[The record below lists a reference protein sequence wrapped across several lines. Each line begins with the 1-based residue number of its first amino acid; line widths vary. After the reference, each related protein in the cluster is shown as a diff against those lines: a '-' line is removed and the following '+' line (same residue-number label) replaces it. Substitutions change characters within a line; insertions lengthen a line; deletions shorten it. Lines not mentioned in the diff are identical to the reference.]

1 MAQKAITKAS
11 VSRAAAEL
19 DSMRK
24 SLRSWLRYRQTNDG
38 IIAGTVRTKIPPGQA
53 KKMILAS
60 RASSGAEQDLAH
72 KLHALLSEVMPD
84 AMLPNADL
92 RSNPNGAVQLAEI
105 AITGQ
110 LPVMAASPAAM
121 GATQPWLWPVLIV
134 GGLLLAITTAIR
146 TAADVAKDAEE
157 KECIKAGACTD
168 YGFWLKAAAV
178 LGLGWFAWKELGV
191 GERVRSYARK
201 GRSG

>member
-1 MAQKAITKAS
+1 MPKAITKND

-19 DSMRK
+19 EAMRG
-24 SLRSWLRYRQTNDG
+24 SLRSWLKFRQINDG
-38 IIAGTVRTKIPPGQA
+38 VLAGSVRTKVPPGQA
-53 KKMILAS
+53 KQRILML
-60 RASSGAEQDLAH
+60 RQTTGVEQDLAD

-84 AMLPNADL
+84 AALPNADL
-92 RSNPNGAVQLAEI
+92 RSNPNGAVQLAQI
-105 AITGQ
+105 AITGNV
-110 LPVMAASPAAM
+110 PVMQSSPVALGAA
-121 GATQPWLWPVLIV
+121 QPWLWPVLIV

-157 KECIKAGACTD
+157 KECIRAGACTD

-191 GERVRSYARK
+191 GETVRGFAKKR
-201 GRSG
+201 RS